1 MLGPMIAAAFLT
13 VLLAMGAGVGVE
25 PGQSSDRVCL
35 GVPTFQNASDWH
47 DNEISFAAASELA
60 DRLFASGE
68 FTIIGPADIGPVFEE
83 LEIEWM
89 DPFNAQ
95 IISKVADR
103 IGCPYVLAGRV
114 AKFTVKSYSG
124 GIRLVRAKI
133 IRATATVA

>member
-68 FTIIGPADIGPVFEE
+68 FTIIWRTSVRCSRSSRSSGWIRPPTHSSVT
-83 LEIEWM
+83 L
-89 DPFNAQ
+89 
-95 IISKVADR
+95 DR
-103 IGCPYVLAGRV
+103 M
-114 AKFTVKSYSG
+114 
-124 GIRLVRAKI
+124 
-133 IRATATVA
+133 ATSN